1 MRRIKH
7 TIKEGGCHTSYK
19 YTSNTAMFFYTA
31 AKLLFM
37 VLITNVSPYA
47 PSYRLLTSSHH
58 HHHQHHDQPLS
69 RMKRRQ
75 LSKQQHNMKKSS
87 SDQSIDGSNINNDDA
102 ELVEKIKKLMP
113 SETVE
118 PNNINI
124 NNIRTTHKTLLTT
137 LLLSLTII
145 FSTPLAPHAKSL
157 GATTSSPPNLVTPTQ
172 LFSKDNNFDFGSN
185 PNRRRKRLN

>member
-1 MRRIKH
+1 
-7 TIKEGGCHTSYK
+7 
-19 YTSNTAMFFYTA
+19 MFFYTA

-37 VLITNVSPYA
+37 VLITNVSPFA

-87 SDQSIDGSNINNDDA
+87 SDQSIDGNNIDNDDA
-102 ELVEKIKKLMP
+102 ELVEKIKKLP

-118 PNNINI
+118 PNNININI

-145 FSTPLAPHAKSL
+145 FSTPLAPNANAGFGPSG

-185 PNRRRKRLN
+185 PNKKKKKKVELDVESPSSTKKLKQLNW

>member
-1 MRRIKH
+1 M
-7 TIKEGGCHTSYK
+7 
-19 YTSNTAMFFYTA
+19 
-31 AKLLFM
+31 
-37 VLITNVSPYA
+37 
-47 PSYRLLTSSHH
+47 
-58 HHHQHHDQPLS
+58 
-69 RMKRRQ
+69 
-75 LSKQQHNMKKSS
+75 
-87 SDQSIDGSNINNDDA
+87 
-102 ELVEKIKKLMP
+102 VEKIKKLP

-118 PNNINI
+118 PNNININI

-185 PNRRRKRLN
+185 PNKKKKKKVELDVESPSSTKKLKQLNW